1 MIRRGIIVFSVLF
14 FIFLG
19 CYVCWRTHNGSTD
32 FDTYYYA
39 AKRITAHIP
48 LYQET
53 AGLSPYLYPPIFA
66 CLIIP
71 FTVFSLESAS
81 LIWYVLNLAF
91 FFLSFLACRIIIF
104 GNKDMKNIYRPSP
117 PVFKILFFIITLI
130 LFLDNISVLQTNIMV
145 FSAGLA
151 GLYFFR
157 RHMDIF
163 AGLFLALAIS
173 IKPIPIPF
181 LFYFL
186 IKREFRV
193 AVFIVLWAVMFSIAI
208 PALNMGPSDAINTLA
223 LWNKGMLASTA
234 SADPGREMI
243 DIMFSPSNQSVA
255 AFFSR
260 WFIANDYTILGWKRL
275 DHGYHPLLINMTFSL
290 SRDFV
295 FYLYKGVI
303 SLLVLAA
310 FLRCSRKIKDRRE
323 SILSY
328 EYALIFVTALIMNP
342 VLRVQQFIF
351 LVFPM
356 LLVLSHIG
364 LRRQRL
370 FYIGFGCLAALYIS
384 QAAGIFKIFGFGT
397 LSIFLLWALVF
408 AAHRSL
414 LQRPVA

>member
-1 MIRRGIIVFSVLF
+1 M
-14 FIFLG
+14 
-19 CYVCWRTHNGSTD
+19 
-32 FDTYYYA
+32 
-39 AKRITAHIP
+39 
-48 LYQET
+48 
-53 AGLSPYLYPPIFA
+53 
-66 CLIIP
+66 
-71 FTVFSLESAS
+71 
-81 LIWYVLNLAF
+81 
-91 FFLSFLACRIIIF
+91 
-104 GNKDMKNIYRPSP
+104 
-117 PVFKILFFIITLI
+117 
-130 LFLDNISVLQTNIMV
+130 
-145 FSAGLA
+145 
-151 GLYFFR
+151 
-157 RHMDIF
+157 
-163 AGLFLALAIS
+163 
-173 IKPIPIPF
+173 
-181 LFYFL
+181 
-186 IKREFRV
+186 